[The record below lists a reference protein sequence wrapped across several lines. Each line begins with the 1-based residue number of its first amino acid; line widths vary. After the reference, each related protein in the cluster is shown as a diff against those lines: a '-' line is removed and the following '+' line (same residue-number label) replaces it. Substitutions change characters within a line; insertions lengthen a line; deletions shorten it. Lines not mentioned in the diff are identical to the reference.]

1 MPDNRRWKN
10 PFKQPRGDSTATER
24 GLRVIMNQTVFQF
37 EAFLLRWPPP
47 NFLVRARRW
56 LFSVLASALFLVSL
70 SPGSQAI
77 PLARM
82 RRLEPTVQ
90 MRSARAQ
97 NWSLARER
105 GALTYGDTVRTSAKG
120 KADVL
125 FANGTKIAMRG
136 GTSIQIVPPANPND
150 PLVIRL
156 FGSLSEVFV
165 RPKGN
170 TQIRTAAAIAAARG
184 TEYLVRLVDQNT
196 TQVIVTEGSVDFANA
211 QGRVIVEENQ
221 QSVARVG
228 QAPTVPVAVDVSGA
242 LRWTADVT
250 GLPLEWE
257 TPFRSLDASGAARE
271 LQIAQRAA
279 ADAPQDVKVQQRLAE
294 ALYDAF
300 EYSNAAEQFQKIAQ
314 MQPQNVAL
322 LVGLSRAQRARGDGE
337 AALNACHQALRIE
350 PDNLAAR
357 LELAL
362 SQLVRGDN
370 VAAHAALTSIQT
382 APQAQTV
389 LGLMALRGG
398 DANSAE
404 TFFRAALASAPTLS
418 NARSLLALSL
428 LTQNRV
434 VEAESE
440 ARMAVLAQPLSAQSQ
455 GALSLVLFFRG
466 DLRGA
471 QSASRLAVQAN
482 PDSPFALLTQG
493 RVLVSEGRLD
503 AAHDALAHDALARAQ
518 SLAPQLPIVAS
529 ELGEVYLRL
538 KQFPKAENNF
548 RLALAQSPD
557 LAAAHSG
564 LGAVLEAQGQ
574 DEQALAELQRALQLD
589 PQDTAARTRLVEFY
603 IARGELQKAAA
614 AVPKDLAP
622 TPENGL
628 LLARLS
634 ELSLFQQDL
643 LQALDYARRAVS
655 LLPGSSLAHYQLG
668 RVYLEQ
674 DRTFQA
680 EQQFRQ
686 ATILDRENAS
696 ARFALGTIREQ
707 IESGRDLTRAS
718 SLLSEAN
725 LGGALRGLSLQN
737 LQSPGM
743 EDRIQAALQD
753 PTVARVATRSYGD
766 TQIDGVIGDK
776 GRTDADFSSLH
787 SSRDRTGLLGV
798 TALTNS
804 RNGANFNSDQTT
816 DHIGLMVGQKA
827 KDNPSGLF
835 FLGQF
840 DHINQ
845 GLNTG
850 NLSSFAHDARV
861 RISKPSILFGG
872 NLQKSQDSRTRFLVQ
887 WTGFD
892 EAADGFSR
900 GSSRQKDGQ
909 SYSFELRHDRQIG
922 AKNYL
927 SAGFGLG
934 SARHDTNFFF
944 GAFPPYVPDQKFMV
958 ATRIRSTEAYI
969 RDDLSP
975 SKRLTLTGELQLK
988 KLDQNSAVQFTKPVI
1003 LPRSFHELVNGVF
1016 VLPKF
1021 VLDYRL
1027 NADTGIRLRARRVL
1041 GAITDFE
1048 LLHPTDLF
1056 TALPSGLPL
1065 LGIGGR
1071 GNSVEIEA
1079 DHTFSDSSF
1088 LRFNLFQQQLSD
1100 VQEPSVDSS
1109 AGQLVKRARLRGLSA
1124 SYEGSIGR
1132 ETTFYLNTTFNDAK
1146 DEGRSRAI
1154 AFVPRFVGEAGLQYL
1169 RRDGWFL
1176 QPSYVYQ
1183 SARFVPLAM
1192 GRGREKR
1199 AGFGLLNLRVGKRSG
1214 LRSAFYAEV
1223 VNILDQKFDILGIQ
1237 QPGRQFRIGAS
1248 QRF

>member
-1 MPDNRRWKN
+1 
-10 PFKQPRGDSTATER
+10 
-24 GLRVIMNQTVFQF
+24 MNQTVYQLG
-37 EAFLLRWPPP
+37 LLFWRQSIHR
-47 NFLVRARRW
+47 LARHR
-56 LFSVLASALFLVSL
+56 LAIYSRRLLLAVLTGLLWGGVL
-70 SPGSQAI
+70 SPEAQAI

-82 RRLEPTVQ
+82 RRLEPVVQ
-90 MRSARAQ
+90 VRSARAR
-97 NWSLARER
+97 NWVVARER
-105 GALTYGDTVRTSAKG
+105 GALTYGDTMRTGAKG

-156 FGSLSEVFV
+156 FGALSEVFV

-184 TEYLVRLVDQNT
+184 TEYLVRLVDENT
-196 TQVIVTEGSVDFANA
+196 TQVIVTEGSVDFANE
-211 QGRVIVEENQ
+211 QGRVVVEANQ

-250 GLPLEWE
+250 QLPLEWE
-257 TPFRSLDASGAARE
+257 TPFRSINASNAARE
-271 LQIAQRAA
+271 LQRAQRAA
-279 ADAPQDVKVQQRLAE
+279 AGAPQNIEAQQRLAE
-294 ALYDAF
+294 AFYDAF

-314 MQPQNVAL
+314 MQPQNVAA
-322 LVGLSRAQRARGDGE
+322 LVGLSRAQRARGDGDAALE
-337 AALNACHQALRIE
+337 AANRALQTE
-350 PDNLAAR
+350 PDNQAAR

-370 VAAHAALTSIQT
+370 AAAQAALSNIQAT
-382 APQAQTV
+382 PQAQAV
-389 LGLMALRGG
+389 LGLVALRGG
-398 DANSAE
+398 DANRAE
-404 TFFRAALASAPTLS
+404 ASFRAALASSPNLS
-418 NARSLLALSL
+418 SARSLLALSL

-434 VEAESE
+434 AQAEIE
-440 ARMAVLAQPLSAQSQ
+440 ARMAVAVQPLSAQNQ

-471 QSASRLAVQAN
+471 QAASRLAVQAN

-493 RVLVSEGRLD
+493 RVLVSQGRLD
-503 AAHDALAHDALARAQ
+503 AARDALARAQ
-518 SLAPQLPIVAS
+518 ALAPQLPIVAS

-538 KQFPKAENNF
+538 GQLPKAESNF
-548 RLALAQSPD
+548 RLALAQSPN
-557 LAAAHSG
+557 LAAARSG
-564 LGAVLEAQGQ
+564 LGATLEAQGQ
-574 DEQALAELQRALQLD
+574 KEGALAELQRAIELD
-589 PQDTAARTRLVEFY
+589 PQNTSARTRLVEFY
-603 IARGELQKAAA
+603 IARGELQKAEAL
-614 AVPKDLAP
+614 VPKNLAP
-622 TPENGL
+622 TPESGL

-634 ELSLFQQDL
+634 ELSLFRQDL
-643 LQALDYARRAVS
+643 LLALDYARRAVG

-674 DRTFQA
+674 NRTFQA

-686 ATILDRENAS
+686 AAILDRENAA
-696 ARFALGTIREQ
+696 ARFALGTVREQ

-725 LGGALRGLSLQN
+725 LGGAFRGLNLQN
-737 LQSPGM
+737 LQSPGT

-753 PTVARVATRSYGD
+753 PTVARIATRSYGD
-766 TQIDGVIGDK
+766 TQIDGVLGDK
-776 GRTDADFSSLH
+776 GRTDAVFSSLH
-787 SSRDRTGLLGV
+787 ESGDRRGLLGV

-804 RNGANFNSDQTT
+804 RNGARFNSDQTT
-816 DHIGLMVGQKA
+816 DRIGLMLGQKA
-827 KDNPSGLF
+827 KNNSSGLF

-840 DHINQ
+840 EHVDQ
-845 GLNTG
+845 GLNTD
-850 NLSSFAHDARV
+850 NLSSFARDARLH
-861 RISKPSILFGG
+861 INKPSVLFGG
-872 NLQKSQDSRTRFLVQ
+872 NLQKSQDRRTRFLLH
-887 WTGFD
+887 WTGFND
-892 EAADGFSR
+892 ESR
-900 GSSRQKDGQ
+900 GFERRSFNEENGQ

-934 SARHDTNFFF
+934 RARRDTDLFF
-944 GAFPPYVPDQKFMV
+944 GAFPPFVPDLAFTIN
-958 ATRIRSTEAYI
+958 TRVRSAEAYI
-969 RDDLSP
+969 RNDFSP
-975 SKRLTLTGELQLK
+975 NNRLTLTGELQVK
-988 KLDQNSAVQFTKPVI
+988 KLENDSSTQITRPVVLPPSNSKFVD
-1003 LPRSFHELVNGVF
+1003 RVF

-1027 NADTGIRLRARRVL
+1027 NADTGIRLRMRRVL
-1041 GAITDFE
+1041 GSITDFE

-1056 TALPSGLPL
+1056 TALPNNLPL

-1071 GNSVEIEA
+1071 GNSVELEA
-1079 DHTFSDSSF
+1079 DHTFGNSSF
-1088 LRFNLFQQQLSD
+1088 LRINLFGQHLND
-1100 VQEPSVDSS
+1100 VQEPSADVS
-1109 AGQLVKRARLRGLSA
+1109 AGQLVKRARLRGLNA

-1132 ETTFYLNTTFNDAK
+1132 ETTFYLSTTFNDAQ
-1146 DEGRSRAI
+1146 DETRNRAI

-1169 RRDGWFL
+1169 RRDGWFV

-1183 SARFVPLAM
+1183 GARFVPHAS
-1192 GRGREKR
+1192 GTGREKR
-1199 AGFGLLNLRVGKRSG
+1199 AGFGMLNLRVGKRFG
-1214 LRSAFYAEV
+1214 LSSAFYAEV
-1223 VNILDQKFDILGIQ
+1223 ANISDQKFDILGVQ

>member
-1 MPDNRRWKN
+1 
-10 PFKQPRGDSTATER
+10 
-24 GLRVIMNQTVFQF
+24 MNQTVFQF

-184 TEYLVRLVDQNT
+184 TEYLVRLVDENT

-211 QGRVIVEENQ
+211 QGRVIVEANQ

-257 TPFRSLDASGAARE
+257 TPFRSLDASGATRE

-279 ADAPQDVKVQQRLAE
+279 ADAPQDVKAQQRLAE
-294 ALYDAF
+294 AFYDNF
-300 EYSNAAEQFQKIAQ
+300 EYSNAAQQFQKAAQ
-314 MQPQNVAL
+314 MGPQNVAAWI
-322 LVGLSRAQRARGDGE
+322 GLSRTQRARGDGAAAVE
-337 AALNACHQALRIE
+337 AANRALQIE

-362 SQLVRGDN
+362 SQMVRGDN
-370 VAAHAALTSIQT
+370 AAAQAALTSIQT
-382 APQAQTV
+382 TPQAQAV
-389 LGLMALRGG
+389 LGLMALRAG
-398 DANSAE
+398 DVDGAE
-404 TFFRAALASAPTLS
+404 IFFRAALASAPTLS

-455 GALSLVLFFRG
+455 GALAMVLFFRG

-471 QSASRLAVQAN
+471 QSASRLAVRAN

-493 RVLVSEGRLD
+493 RVLVSQGRLD
-503 AAHDALAHDALARAQ
+503 AAHDALARAQ

-538 KQFPKAENNF
+538 KQFPKAESNF

-603 IARGELQKAAA
+603 IARGELQKAEA
-614 AVPKDLAP
+614 AVPNDLAP

-655 LLPGSSLAHYQLG
+655 LLPDSSLAHYQLG

-725 LGGALRGLSLQN
+725 LGGAFRGLSLQN

-743 EDRIQAALQD
+743 EDRIQAALQN
-753 PTVARVATRSYGD
+753 PTVARIATRSYGD

-776 GRTDADFSSLH
+776 GRADADFSSLH
-787 SSRDRTGLLGV
+787 SSQDRSSLLGV

-804 RNGANFNSDQTT
+804 RDGARFNSDQTT
-816 DHIGLMVGQKA
+816 DRIGLMVGQKA

-845 GLNTG
+845 GLNTD
-850 NLSSFAHDARV
+850 NLSSFAHDARAH
-861 RISKPSILFGG
+861 ISKPSILFGG

-892 EAADGFSR
+892 DEVNGFARSSSKQEDGR
-900 GSSRQKDGQ
+900 

-927 SAGFGLG
+927 SAGFGMG
-934 SARHDTNFFF
+934 SARRDTDFFF
-944 GAFPPYVPDQKFMV
+944 GAFPPFVPDQKFMV

-969 RDDLSP
+969 RDDFSP

-988 KLDQNSAVQFTKPVI
+988 KLVNNGDIQFTKPFM
-1003 LPRSFHELVNGVF
+1003 PRSNTQSVDGIF

-1027 NADTGIRLRARRVL
+1027 NADTGIRLRVRRVV
-1041 GAITDFE
+1041 GAVNDFE

-1071 GNSVEIEA
+1071 GNSVELEA
-1079 DHTFSDSSF
+1079 DHTFGNSSF
-1088 LRFNLFQQQLSD
+1088 LRLNLFAQQLND
-1100 VQEPSVDSS
+1100 VQEPSADKG
-1109 AGQLVKRARLRGLSA
+1109 AGQLVERARLRGLSA

>member
-1 MPDNRRWKN
+1 
-10 PFKQPRGDSTATER
+10 
-24 GLRVIMNQTVFQF
+24 MNQTVFQF

-184 TEYLVRLVDQNT
+184 TEYLVRLVDENT

-211 QGRVIVEENQ
+211 QGRVIVEANQ

-257 TPFRSLDASGAARE
+257 TPFRSLDASGATRE

-279 ADAPQDVKVQQRLAE
+279 ADAPQDVKAQQRLAE
-294 ALYDAF
+294 AFYDNF
-300 EYSNAAEQFQKIAQ
+300 EYSNAAQQFQKAAQ
-314 MQPQNVAL
+314 MGPQNVAAWI
-322 LVGLSRAQRARGDGE
+322 GLSRTQRARGDGAAAVE
-337 AALNACHQALRIE
+337 AANRALQIE

-362 SQLVRGDN
+362 SQMVRGDN
-370 VAAHAALTSIQT
+370 AAAQAALTSIQT
-382 APQAQTV
+382 TPQAQAV
-389 LGLMALRGG
+389 LGLMALRAG
-398 DANSAE
+398 DVDGAE
-404 TFFRAALASAPTLS
+404 IFFRAALASAPTLS

-434 VEAESE
+434 AQAKSE
-440 ARMAVLAQPLSAQSQ
+440 ARMAVEAQPLSAQSQ
-455 GALSLVLFFRG
+455 GALAMVLFFRG

-471 QSASRLAVQAN
+471 QSASRLAVLAN

-503 AAHDALAHDALARAQ
+503 AAHDALARAQ

-529 ELGEVYLRL
+529 ELGEIYLRL
-538 KQFPKAENNF
+538 KQFPKAESNF

-574 DEQALAELQRALQLD
+574 DGQALAELQRALQLD

-753 PTVARVATRSYGD
+753 PTVARIATRSYGD

-776 GRTDADFSSLH
+776 GRADADFSSLH
-787 SSRDRTGLLGV
+787 SSQDRSSLLGV

-804 RNGANFNSDQTT
+804 RDGARFNSDQTT
-816 DHIGLMVGQKA
+816 DRIGLMVGQKA
-827 KDNPSGLF
+827 KDNPSGVF

-900 GSSRQKDGQ
+900 GSSRQKDGR

-934 SARHDTNFFF
+934 SARSNTNFFF
-944 GAFPPYVPDQKFMV
+944 GAFLPYVPDQKFMTANRV
-958 ATRIRSTEAYI
+958 RSAEAYI
-969 RDDLSP
+969 RDDFSP

-988 KLDQNSAVQFTKPVI
+988 KLDQNSAVQFTKPVV

-1027 NADTGIRLRARRVL
+1027 NADTGIRLRVRRVL

-1048 LLHPTDLF
+1048 LLRPTELF
-1056 TALPSGLPL
+1056 TALPNGLPR

-1088 LRFNLFQQQLSD
+1088 LRFNFFQQQLSD

-1124 SYEGSIGR
+1124 SYEGSIGH

-1192 GRGREKR
+1192 GTGQEKR
-1199 AGFGLLNLRVGKRSG
+1199 AGFGLLNLRVGKRFG
-1214 LRSAFYAEV
+1214 LKSAFYAEV
-1223 VNILDQKFDILGIQ
+1223 VNITDQKFDILGIQ
-1237 QPGRQFRIGAS
+1237 QSGRQFRIGAS